1 LPLTLLSVPR
11 ETGRAWARALA
22 EKRTPGENLAA
33 TLWAEHLG
41 DVMNCFL
48 CDAAIPTP
56 PAPFTQLLPD
66 KVPDQVVA
74 APLCP
79 KCAALP
85 PMLRSHRCML
95 LWRKMM
101 AAPHW

>member
-1 LPLTLLSVPR
+1 MPLTLLSVPR

-74 APLCP
+74 VLSLGGRSADDVVDV
-79 KCAALP
+79 LP
-85 PMLRSHRCML
+85 VYV
-95 LWRKMM
+95 
-101 AAPHW
+101 